1 MRLEIFFQPHCSKM
15 STSIILVRH
24 GQTEWNRVERFRGRI
39 DIPLNQTGI
48 DQAKKTAKRISTR
61 WNPSA
66 VYTSPLSRAK
76 ETAEIIA
83 QSCKLAAQV
92 NNGLID
98 INYGEWQGL
107 TPEEARRTWPDAVMN
122 WFKHPEI
129 VEIPDGECLMDVRSR
144 IIRTV
149 NEICN
154 QHIDQDI
161 VLVSHTVV
169 NRLML
174 MQVLNIDNSFFWRLH
189 QDPCAINTLE
199 WANNEFALVSMN
211 DTCHLD
217 N

>member
-107 TPEEARRTWPDAVMN
+107 TPEEAR
-122 WFKHPEI
+122 
-129 VEIPDGECLMDVRSR
+129 
-144 IIRTV
+144 
-149 NEICN
+149 
-154 QHIDQDI
+154 
-161 VLVSHTVV
+161 
-169 NRLML
+169 
-174 MQVLNIDNSFFWRLH
+174 
-189 QDPCAINTLE
+189 
-199 WANNEFALVSMN
+199 
-211 DTCHLD
+211 
-217 N
+217 